1 MDSVVAVSRFLQD
14 LAARQDNAGRL
25 LTDSATAGVG
35 FNKRVRLTHG
45 AVCAPAFSAVKQ
57 VESAR
62 ENAANALAA
71 FSAGLAANVRAS
83 DTLYKAADKNAGED
97 LNNQIR

>member
-1 MDSVVAVSRFLQD
+1 MDNLVAVSRFLQD
-14 LAARQDNAGRL
+14 LAARQDNAERL
-25 LTDSATAGVG
+25 LTESATAGIG

-45 AVCAPAFSAVKQ
+45 AVCAPAFSAVKR

-71 FSAGLAANVRAS
+71 FSAGLAANIRDS
-83 DTLYKAADKNAGED
+83 DTDYKDADSAAGDD
-97 LNNQIR
+97 LNNQML

>member
-1 MDSVVAVSRFLQD
+1 MKETVSVSEFMQD
-14 LAARQDNAGRL
+14 LAARQDNAARL
-25 LTDSATAGVG
+25 LAESATAGVG

-71 FSAGLAANVRAS
+71 FSAGLAAKIRDS
-83 DTLYKAADKNAGED
+83 DTVFKTTDSAAGDD
-97 LNNQIR
+97 LNKQML